1 MPPVAV
7 RSPPPFAAMSVTE
20 LTPPPAQPLYR
31 TLADHY
37 LGAIRSGV
45 LAPGERMP
53 SVRMLM
59 RTHAVSLSTA
69 LQVCRHLETEGW
81 LEARERS
88 GYFVRQPR
96 RAMLAPVK
104 EPEVS
109 TPDPA
114 AYVGVHARVSAI
126 VARGQQASV
135 HVDLSGASGAA
146 ALYPAAA
153 LNRIASQVL
162 RRYPLLLTQA
172 VIPNGHPELQT
183 AVARRA
189 LDMGVQIAPDDVIVT
204 HGCIEAVNLALRAV
218 AQPGDTVA
226 VESPTYY
233 GLLQVLE
240 SLGMRAVEIPTSPRT
255 GMSLEALEMAVQAYG
270 NIRAVVVVPNLQNPL
285 GSIMPDAAKRRMAAF
300 CDANRIALI
309 EDDTYS
315 ALGDSPTPL
324 KALKAWDR
332 TGNVIYCASLS
343 KVLAPGLRLGW
354 MAAGRWQGRVQM
366 LKFAQSR
373 PNDSWSQVLAGRFIA
388 SGAYDRHLRTLRQT
402 LREQRERMAE
412 SIAGCFPAGTRL
424 SVPSGG
430 LAMWVELP
438 ANVSSV
444 ALFDA
449 ALAQGIRIAPGTM
462 FSNLNRFDHYFRICF
477 GLPPS
482 ANLEAA
488 LATLGRLTQELAER

>member
-1 MPPVAV
+1 
-7 RSPPPFAAMSVTE
+7 MSVIE
-20 LTPPPAQPLYR
+20 LTPPVAQPLYR

-45 LAPGERMP
+45 LAAGQRMP
-53 SVRMLM
+53 SVRTLM
-59 RTHAVSLSTA
+59 RTHGVSLSTA
-69 LQVCRHLETEGW
+69 LQVCRHLESEGW

-96 RAMLAPVK
+96 RASLAPVK
-104 EPEVS
+104 EPEVA

-126 VARGQQASV
+126 VARGQQADV
-135 HVDLSGASGAA
+135 RVDLSGASGEAT
-146 ALYPAAA
+146 LYPSAA
-153 LNRIASQVL
+153 LNRIATQVL

-172 VIPNGHPELQT
+172 VTPNGHSELQT

-189 LDMGVQIAPDDVIVT
+189 LDTGVQIAPDEVIVT
-204 HGCIEAVNLALRAV
+204 HGCIEALNLALRAV
-218 AQPGDTVA
+218 TQPGDTVA

-240 SLGMRAVEIPTSPRT
+240 SLGLRAVEIPTSPRT

-300 CDANRIALI
+300 CEANRIVLI

-315 ALGDSPTPL
+315 PMADSPTPL
-324 KALKAWDR
+324 KAIKAWDR
-332 TGNVIYCASLS
+332 TGNVIYCASLRKS
-343 KVLAPGLRLGW
+343 VAPGVRLGW
-354 MAAGRWQGRVQM
+354 VIAGRWHERVQM

-373 PNDSWSQVLAGRFIA
+373 PNDSLLQVVVGRFVA

-412 SIAGCFPAGTRL
+412 SIAGSFPAGTRL
-424 SVPSGG
+424 LVPAGG
-430 LAMWVELP
+430 FAMWVELP
-438 ANVSSV
+438 PNVSSMD
-444 ALFDA
+444 LFEA
-449 ALAQGIRIAPGTM
+449 ALAQGVRIAPGTM

-477 GLPPS
+477 GLAPS
-482 ANLEAA
+482 ADLEAA
-488 LATLGRLTQELAER
+488 LALLGELTAQLANA

>member
-1 MPPVAV
+1 
-7 RSPPPFAAMSVTE
+7 MSVTE
-20 LTPPPAQPLYR
+20 LTSPPAQPLYR

-96 RAMLAPVK
+96 RALLAPVK

-126 VARGQQASV
+126 VARGQQAAV

-162 RRYPLLLTQA
+162 RRYPLLLTQS

-189 LDMGVQIAPDDVIVT
+189 LDMGVRVAPDDVIVT

-285 GSIMPDAAKRRMAAF
+285 GSIMPDSAKRRMAAF

-438 ANVSSV
+438 ANVSSM

>member
-1 MPPVAV
+1 
-7 RSPPPFAAMSVTE
+7 MSVIE

-45 LAPGERMP
+45 LAAGQRMP
-53 SVRMLM
+53 SVRTLM
-59 RTHAVSLSTA
+59 RTHGVSLSTA
-69 LQVCRHLETEGW
+69 LQVCRHLESEGW

-96 RAMLAPVK
+96 RALLAPVK
-104 EPEVS
+104 EPEVA

-126 VARGQQASV
+126 VARGLQANV
-135 HVDLSGASGAA
+135 RIDLAGATGAA
-146 ALYPAAA
+146 TLYPSAA
-153 LNRIASQVL
+153 LNRVATQVL
-162 RRYPLLLTQA
+162 RRYPLLLTEA
-172 VIPNGHPELQT
+172 VTPNGHPELQT

-189 LDMGVQIAPDDVIVT
+189 LDMGVQIAPDEVIVT
-204 HGCIEAVNLALRAV
+204 HGCIEALNLALRAV
-218 AQPGDTVA
+218 TQPGDTVA

-240 SLGMRAVEIPTSPRT
+240 SLGLRAVEIPTSPRT
-255 GMSLEALEMAVQAYG
+255 GMSIEALEMAVQAYG

-285 GSIMPDAAKRRMAAF
+285 GCIMPDAAKRRMAAF
-300 CDANRIALI
+300 CEAHRIVLI

-315 ALGDSPTPL
+315 PMADSPTPL
-324 KALKAWDR
+324 KAIKAWDR
-332 TGNVIYCASLS
+332 TGNVIYCASLR
-343 KVLAPGLRLGW
+343 KTVAPGVRLGW
-354 MAAGRWQGRVQM
+354 VIAGRWHERVQM

-373 PNDSWSQVLAGRFIA
+373 PNDSLLQVVVGRFVA

-412 SIAGCFPAGTRL
+412 SIAGSFPAGTRL
-424 SVPSGG
+424 LVPAGG
-430 LAMWVELP
+430 FAMWVELP
-438 ANVSSV
+438 PNVSSMD
-444 ALFDA
+444 LFEA

-462 FSNLNRFDHYFRICF
+462 FSNLNRFDHFFRICF

-488 LATLGRLTQELAER
+488 LTTLGELTERLANA

>member
-1 MPPVAV
+1 MT
-7 RSPPPFAAMSVTE
+7 VTE
-20 LTPPPAQPLYR
+20 LTLPPMQPAQPLYR
-31 TLADHY
+31 MLADHY

-45 LAPGERMP
+45 LMPGERMP

-59 RTHAVSLSTA
+59 RTHGVSLSTA
-69 LQVCRHLETEGW
+69 LQVCRHLEAEGW

-96 RAMLAPVK
+96 RALLAPVG
-104 EPEVS
+104 EPDVG

-114 AYVGVHARVSAI
+114 AYVGVHARISAI
-126 VARGQQASV
+126 VARGQQANV
-135 HVDLSGASGAA
+135 HIDLSGASGDA
-146 ALYPAAA
+146 ALYPSAT
-153 LNRIASQVL
+153 LNRIAAQVL
-162 RRYPLLLTQA
+162 RQHPLLLTQA

-183 AVARRA
+183 AVARRM
-189 LDMGVQIAPDDVIVT
+189 LDIGIQLAPDDVVIT

-233 GLLQVLE
+233 GLLQALE
-240 SLGMRAVEIPTSPRT
+240 SLGLRAVEIPTSPRT
-255 GMSLEALEMAVQAYG
+255 GMSLEALQMAVQAYG

-285 GSIMPDAAKRRMAAF
+285 GSIMPDTAKRRMAAF
-300 CDANRIALI
+300 CEAHDIALI

-315 ALGDSPTPL
+315 PLADSPTPL
-324 KALKAWDR
+324 KAIKAWDR
-332 TGNVIYCASLS
+332 TGNVIYCASLR
-343 KVLAPGLRLGW
+343 KTFAPGLRLGW
-354 MAAGRWQGRVQM
+354 MAAGRWHERVQM

-373 PNDSWSQVLAGRFIA
+373 PNDSWPQVLAARFIA

-402 LREQRERMAE
+402 LCKQREAMAE
-412 SIAGCFPAGTRL
+412 SIAACFPAGTRL

-430 LAMWVELP
+430 VAMWVELP
-438 ANVSSV
+438 TNVSSV

-462 FSNLNRFDHYFRICF
+462 FSNLNRFDHFFRICF

-488 LATLGRLTQELAER
+488 LATLGELTRQLTEA

>member
-1 MPPVAV
+1 
-7 RSPPPFAAMSVTE
+7 MSVIE
-20 LTPPPAQPLYR
+20 LTPPAAQPLYR

-45 LAPGERMP
+45 LAAGQRMP
-53 SVRMLM
+53 SVRTLM
-59 RTHAVSLSTA
+59 RTHGVSLSTA
-69 LQVCRHLETEGW
+69 LQVCRHLESEGW

-96 RAMLAPVK
+96 RASLAPVG
-104 EPEVS
+104 EPDVG

-114 AYVGVHARVSAI
+114 AYVGVHARISAI
-126 VARGQQASV
+126 VARGQQANV
-135 HVDLSGASGAA
+135 HIDLSGASGDA
-146 ALYPAAA
+146 ALYPSAA
-153 LNRIASQVL
+153 LNRIAAQVL
-162 RRYPLLLTQA
+162 RQHPLLLTQA

-183 AVARRA
+183 AVARRM
-189 LDMGVQIAPDDVIVT
+189 LDIGIQLAPDDVVIT

-240 SLGMRAVEIPTSPRT
+240 SLGLRAVEIPTSPRT
-255 GMSLEALEMAVQAYG
+255 GMSLEALQMAVQAYG

-285 GSIMPDAAKRRMAAF
+285 GSIMPDTAKRRMAAF
-300 CDANRIALI
+300 CEAHDIALI

-315 ALGDSPTPL
+315 PLADSPTPL
-324 KALKAWDR
+324 KAIKAWDR
-332 TGNVIYCASLS
+332 TGNVIYCASLR
-343 KVLAPGLRLGW
+343 KTFAPGLRLGW
-354 MAAGRWQGRVQM
+354 MAAGRWHERVQM

-373 PNDSWSQVLAGRFIA
+373 PNDSWPQVLAGRFIA

-402 LREQRERMAE
+402 LRKQREAMAE
-412 SIAGCFPAGTRL
+412 SIAACFPAGTRL

-430 LAMWVELP
+430 VAMWVELP
-438 ANVSSV
+438 TNVSSV

-449 ALAQGIRIAPGTM
+449 ALAKGIRIAPGTM
-462 FSNLNRFDHYFRICF
+462 FSNLNRFDHFFRICF

-482 ANLEAA
+482 ASLDAA
-488 LATLGRLTQELAER
+488 LTTLGELTEQLANAS

>member
-1 MPPVAV
+1 
-7 RSPPPFAAMSVTE
+7 MSVIE

-45 LAPGERMP
+45 LAAGQRMP
-53 SVRMLM
+53 SVRTLM
-59 RTHAVSLSTA
+59 RTHGVSLSTA
-69 LQVCRHLETEGW
+69 LQVCRHLESEGW

-96 RAMLAPVK
+96 RALLAPVK
-104 EPEVS
+104 EPEVA

-126 VARGQQASV
+126 VARGQHADV
-135 HVDLSGASGAA
+135 RIDLAGATGAA
-146 ALYPAAA
+146 TLYPSAA
-153 LNRIASQVL
+153 LNRVATQVL
-162 RRYPLLLTQA
+162 RRYPLLLTEA
-172 VIPNGHPELQT
+172 VTPNGHPELQT

-189 LDMGVQIAPDDVIVT
+189 LDMGVQIAPDEVIVT
-204 HGCIEAVNLALRAV
+204 HGCIEALNLALRAV
-218 AQPGDTVA
+218 TQPGDTVA

-240 SLGMRAVEIPTSPRT
+240 SLGLRAVEIPTSPRT
-255 GMSLEALEMAVQAYG
+255 GMSIEALEMAVHAYG

-300 CDANRIALI
+300 CDANRIVLI

-315 ALGDSPTPL
+315 PMADSPTPL
-324 KALKAWDR
+324 KAIKAWDR
-332 TGNVIYCASLS
+332 TGNVIYCASLR
-343 KVLAPGLRLGW
+343 KTVAPGVRLGW
-354 MAAGRWQGRVQM
+354 VIAGRWHERVQM

-373 PNDSWSQVLAGRFIA
+373 PNDSLLQVVVGRFVA

-402 LREQRERMAE
+402 MREQRERMAE
-412 SIAGCFPAGTRL
+412 SIAASFPAGTRL
-424 SVPSGG
+424 LVPAGG
-430 LAMWVELP
+430 FAMWVELP
-438 ANVSSV
+438 PNVSSM
-444 ALFDA
+444 ALFEA
-449 ALAQGIRIAPGTM
+449 ALARGIRIAPGTM
-462 FSNLNRFDHYFRICF
+462 FSNLNRFDHFFRICF

-488 LATLGRLTQELAER
+488 LTTLGELTAQLANA